1 MKINISLSNAD
12 ENNKNKIESGYLYSS
27 NNKSDNNKT
36 INEKDNLD
44 DNLNNEDLEDNGEPL
59 KDNEEFLKAYND
71 AMNSGN
77 KDRVI
82 SILKKRL
89 DHYELSIT
97 ELQMI
102 IQHLRNDIHKKE
114 KLMNLLTKTNT
125 SLKKSLND
133 FSKQLDDKILAM
145 NEKQN
150 PINVKK
156 LKISKTPNKFTIKN
170 DGDDKKSKNDEEKQY
185 TEINN
190 VLALN
195 KIYQKDNEN
204 LKILLNSYGSV
215 DKKKELEN
223 INKSLKEEYNNLNEE
238 MIELK
243 KKYLEHSYCEK
254 KRNALLEK
262 IKYLTEENKRFKND
276 IKNLNLKNK
285 ELSENILTLKSNTN
299 NNAPLKDLNAKNAN
313 DKSNQMKS
321 PLKSPRL
328 PKLSKSKN
336 SLEIDKPNKNQKNKD
351 NNKDE
356 EVEKLMDKDEI
367 YLLIQLFKGD
377 EKQYS
382 DFKKKLIIYVKS
394 KETIINKYNK
404 VN

>member
-1 MKINISLSNAD
+1 MDDDEIVYDRDTSAPKNKLKERKRRKGKAISDDNESSTKKVLLSQNIINNNNDKNGKNINNTDVNKDKSVKNKNNNNDLEKNKMKINISLSNAD

-254 KRNALLEK
+254 KKKCSFR
-262 IKYLTEENKRFKND
+262 
-276 IKNLNLKNK
+276 KNK
-285 ELSENILTLKSNTN
+285 IFNRRE
-299 NNAPLKDLNAKNAN
+299 
-313 DKSNQMKS
+313 
-321 PLKSPRL
+321 
-328 PKLSKSKN
+328 
-336 SLEIDKPNKNQKNKD
+336 
-351 NNKDE
+351 
-356 EVEKLMDKDEI
+356 
-367 YLLIQLFKGD
+367 
-377 EKQYS
+377 
-382 DFKKKLIIYVKS
+382 
-394 KETIINKYNK
+394 
-404 VN
+404 